1 MAQQLCNTNEDKQLT
16 TKDLGRITYASFMNF
31 FHTNTQFSPCP
42 FGVRPKAHWV
52 YVKRVNSNS
61 YSYQSFN
68 TFAMAQNLSSA
79 LTMERLLTSQTTKDA
94 ATIAKLSPDLICDKD
109 GDERV
114 LIWCYYHAFS
124 GFENSKSKLG
134 FYIIPI
140 HITSYT
146 NLDAI
151 VSSTVINPLQ
161 FQYKLVFTP
170 KPGLFPIKQ

>member
-1 MAQQLCNTNEDKQLT
+1 M
-16 TKDLGRITYASFMNF
+16 
-31 FHTNTQFSPCP
+31 
-42 FGVRPKAHWV
+42 
-52 YVKRVNSNS
+52 
-61 YSYQSFN
+61 
-68 TFAMAQNLSSA
+68 
-79 LTMERLLTSQTTKDA
+79 
-94 ATIAKLSPDLICDKD
+94 
-109 GDERV
+109 
-114 LIWCYYHAFS
+114 
-124 GFENSKSKLG
+124 ENSKSKLG